1 MRSGAIFEAPAFIPS
16 FNNVAMVGETIEKCG
31 CHLGVAEDDRPFAKG
46 QIGGDDDR
54 GALIELAHE
63 MEEQLH
69 ASLSERQI
77 AKLIEN
83 GEVLTGEIISDS
95 SLPPCTCFGLQA
107 IDEIDGIE
115 ETATQTGADTASRD
129 GNGEMRLTRSG
140 ATDENDVALA
150 GDEATARKIAHQG
163 FVDGRA
169 VEVKIINVLCQREL
183 GDGHLIFDRARLLFG
198 AAVGAERITIGE
210 TIPRHRGQP

>member
-16 FNNVAMVGETIEKCG
+16 FNNVAMVGETIEECG
-31 CHLGVAEDDRPFAKG
+31 CHLGVAEDARPFAKG

-63 MEEQLH
+63 MEEQLP

-83 GEVLTGEIISDS
+83 GD
-95 SLPPCTCFGLQA
+95 
-107 IDEIDGIE
+107 
-115 ETATQTGADTASRD
+115 
-129 GNGEMRLTRSG
+129 
-140 ATDENDVALA
+140 
-150 GDEATARKIAHQG
+150 HQG

-183 GDGHLIFDRARLLFG
+183 GD
-198 AAVGAERITIGE
+198 
-210 TIPRHRGQP
+210 

>member
-16 FNNVAMVGETIEKCG
+16 F
-31 CHLGVAEDDRPFAKG
+31 
-46 QIGGDDDR
+46 
-54 GALIELAHE
+54 
-63 MEEQLH
+63 
-69 ASLSERQI
+69 
-77 AKLIEN
+77 IEN

-163 FVDGRA
+163 
-169 VEVKIINVLCQREL
+169 
-183 GDGHLIFDRARLLFG
+183 
-198 AAVGAERITIGE
+198 
-210 TIPRHRGQP
+210 